1 MINIIQSKE
10 KRKKLIHPNIIINI
24 IKKKKKTK
32 IKKILEKIK
41 MVKRCPLIMTRLLRV
56 NSSTYYHEKENENFS
71 DINKNSNNNE
81 LVLCKNKENKY
92 CKEFKINNENEVIN
106 NRQYNN
112 NFINKDFD
120 NINNINVKGFRNLN

>member
-1 MINIIQSKE
+1 
-10 KRKKLIHPNIIINI
+10 
-24 IKKKKKTK
+24 
-32 IKKILEKIK
+32 

-56 NSSTYYHEKENENFS
+56 NSSTYYHEIENEDFS

-81 LVLCKNKENKY
+81 LVLCKNKENKN
-92 CKEFKINNENEVIN
+92 CKEFKINIENEVIN

-120 NINNINVKGFRNLN
+120 NINNINIKIFKNLN